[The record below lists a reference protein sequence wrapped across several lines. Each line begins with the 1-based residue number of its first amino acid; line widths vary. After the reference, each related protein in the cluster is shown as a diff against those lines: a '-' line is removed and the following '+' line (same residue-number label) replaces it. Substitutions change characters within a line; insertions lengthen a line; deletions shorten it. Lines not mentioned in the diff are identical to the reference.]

1 MTSAAAIVLILA
13 YLIGSIPFGV
23 ILGRAWTGVDVRKHG
38 SGNIGATNVL
48 RTLGLRFAAAT
59 FVLDAGKGAVA
70 VLLARAIGAGHG
82 VAALA
87 GLLAVVG
94 HNWPVF
100 LDFRGGKG
108 IATSWGFITA
118 TVPAAGLAFALIWVA
133 IVIVTRYASL
143 GSMIGAAATPIVCI
157 LVSAPWQYVAAC
169 TVVAV
174 FAVLR
179 HGANIRRLR
188 AGNENRIRF
197 KRD

>member
-70 VLLARAIGAGHG
+70 VLLAGAIGAGHG

-143 GSMIGAAATPIVCI
+143 GSMIGAAATPIVCL
-157 LVSAPWQYVAAC
+157 LVSAPWQYVAAS

-188 AGNENRIRF
+188 AGNENRISF

>member
-1 MTSAAAIVLILA
+1 MTLAAAVVLILA

>member
-143 GSMIGAAATPIVCI
+143 GSMIGATATPIVCL

-188 AGNENRIRF
+188 AGNENRISF